1 MFVRGKDIGSP
12 VLLYVYGGLPE
23 YLLTERRP
31 TALEDCFT
39 VAWW

>member
-23 YLLTERRP
+23 YFLTERRP

-39 VAWW
+39 VA